1 MAPSC
6 CVSCSQTGSV
16 HLVATVV
23 VAASLVVMVFGTLLS
38 NMQGLDDA
46 AIGIKWPPIEW
57 RLSRRTA
64 R

>member
-1 MAPSC
+1 MAPSGFL
-6 CVSCSQTGSV
+6 SCSLTGSS

-46 AIGIKWPPIEW
+46 ARGIKWPPIEW
-57 RLSRRTA
+57 RFFRRTA